1 MVKISSLFT
10 KFRLFNT
17 VDYAAVD
24 YESASN
30 IIIGEAEQQNSYGVF
45 ALPVHG
51 LVTAIQDPVMQEATQ
66 QVQMI
71 VPDGQPIRWA
81 MNYFH
86 QAGLK
91 DRVYGPTLT
100 LYVLGKANQ
109 KRLNVFLYGGN
120 TQETLN
126 KFAGFIRENYPNLTV
141 CGKYREEYPDS
152 NTLSSK
158 TINNS
163 GAHIVLVGR
172 GCPRQEVW
180 VANRL
185 GKVNAVMMAVGAAF
199 SFHAGTIKQAPSWMQ
214 KAGLEWLFRLLMEPQ
229 RLWKR
234 YFLTNGYFI
243 YLFLKEMIIP
253 NHRERTIS

>member
-1 MVKISSLFT
+1 MAFDNV
-10 KFRLFNT
+10 RLFNT
-17 VDYAAVD
+17 VDYAVVD

-30 IIIGEAEQQNSYGVF
+30 IIIRQAEQRSSYGVF

-51 LVTAIQDPVMQEATQ
+51 LVTAIQDPLMREATQ
-66 QVQMI
+66 QAQMI

-86 QAGLK
+86 KVGLK

-100 LYVLGKANQ
+100 LYVLRKANE
-109 KRLNVFLYGGN
+109 KGLKVYLYGGS
-120 TQETLN
+120 TQETLD
-126 KFAGFIRENYPNLTV
+126 KFASFIREKYPKVTI
-141 CGKYREEYPDS
+141 CGQYREEAADG
-152 NTLSSK
+152 NTLSSEIVNK
-158 TINNS
+158 S

-185 GKVNAVMMAVGAAF
+185 GDINAVMMAVGAAF

-214 KAGLEWLFRLLMEPQ
+214 KAGLEWLFRLIMEPQ

-234 YFLTNGYFI
+234 YLETNGYFL
-243 YLFLKEMIIP
+243 YLFLKEALLS
-253 NHRERTIS
+253 NHRGKTIA